1 MTCHGP
7 TRGSFTASVSDK
19 YPGDVRLYQDGPQ
32 LLLPTSLCVES
43 VVAAHSV
50 RADEQLTT
58 GPARRYRCL
67 AFSPV
72 LYQWSSET
80 YGTEYLDFEFYLLD
94 NSEFVVCL
102 SYIHSRKVSSSL
114 LW

>member
-7 TRGSFTASVSDK
+7 TRGSFTVSDK
-19 YPGDVRLYQDGPQ
+19 YPGDVRLYQAGPQ
-32 LLLPTSLCVES
+32 LLLPRFVCVES

-58 GPARRYRCL
+58 GPARRYRS

-80 YGTEYLDFEFYLLD
+80 YGTEYLDFEFYLFD